1 MQLED
6 KIAIVTGSA
15 QGIGEEIALVLAEE
29 GAHVV
34 VTDINL
40 EGVEST
46 ASEVEKRGRKALPL
60 KVNVADMEES
70 EQMVQ
75 ETVKHFG
82 RIDIMVNNAGI
93 TRDTLLLRMREEHWD
108 QVMNVNLKGTF
119 NCTKAAVKI
128 MFRQKSGRLINIASV
143 TGAMGNSGQ
152 ANYSASKAGV
162 IGFTKAVAR
171 EYAGRGITVNAV
183 APGFIETQMTHAI
196 PDKER
201 KTLISQIPSGRLG
214 SPRDVADAVLFLA
227 SDASSYITGQ
237 VLHVNGG
244 LYM

>member
-1 MQLED
+1 
-6 KIAIVTGSA
+6 
-15 QGIGEEIALVLAEE
+15 
-29 GAHVV
+29 V

-70 EQMVQ
+70 EQRVQ